1 MKRYSANKEI
11 YRPPVLSYIM
21 KILTNITI
29 EPAMF
34 MLAFADGLDDVSL
47 SQMIIEKTCR
57 VDFDFNQTVCD
68 NLVNNYTKE
77 NDMVQDEV
85 RIFEPRKLRKLRS
98 NFVFIGD
105 FP

>member
-11 YRPPVLSYIM
+11 YRPPVSVLSYIM

-85 RIFEPRKLRKLRS
+85 RFFESSL
-98 NFVFIGD
+98 
-105 FP
+105 